1 MASTARWKSRKNE
14 WKRSGSIIPNSFMKD
29 AQEIKSSCQNCIKVQ
44 KQVKS
49 PTGTFVSSFKKYIN
63 VTLWRQ
69 RVLVATES
77 PSRDWKDT
85 GLIPPPLL
93 HRDSPVS
100 LRETPNPFCHRRGWA
115 RQLDDCRTT
124 RRMINKWCMRN
135 YIFIPDSQSGV
146 WESAGSS
153 PSDLIPCFVGHNF
166 MLLQSLMCVDVW
178 FD

>member
-1 MASTARWKSRKNE
+1 M
-14 WKRSGSIIPNSFMKD
+14 SGSAPVP
-29 AQEIKSSCQNCIKVQ
+29 SSRTASWRTRRKLSQA
-44 KQVKS
+44 VKTAS
-49 PTGTFVSSFKKYIN
+49 RSRSRLNHRLALLSALLKNISMSHCGVSESSWPQSLRPATGRT
-63 VTLWRQ
+63 
-69 RVLVATES
+69 RVWS
-77 PSRDWKDT
+77 
-85 GLIPPPLL
+85 PPPLL